1 MKDTGQGSS
10 IEESIKKAQII
21 YGGLGN
27 DFEKQNN
34 GKYIAIEIGSSEYFI
49 GETREEAVSKA
60 NKKYPGKIVFT
71 RRIGAIEKVASHSP
85 LEFNKNYYACIL

>member
-34 GKYIAIEIGSSEYFI
+34 GKYIAIEIGSSEYCKQ
-49 GETREEAVSKA
+49 S
-60 NKKYPGKIVFT
+60 
-71 RRIGAIEKVASHSP
+71 
-85 LEFNKNYYACIL
+85 